1 MKKNHVYLRSTFR
14 DIRYSFGRFI
24 AIVLIIFMGVLL
36 FVGIKSVGPN
46 LEQTA
51 ENLVEPAKLSDL
63 QVISTG
69 GLTEK
74 DKKIAESIE
83 GTQAEL
89 GFSLPYLE
97 NSKQLNIQLYSYHE
111 DRQNQLQLIEGK
123 FPKANEVVVDQELK
137 ASYPL
142 GTTLSIE
149 DEQLKDGKYK
159 IVGYVRSP
167 IYIDNLERGITTI
180 GDGQLD
186 GFMYL
191 PEEAFQA
198 EAYSILFLSFDDL
211 SKNSFSEEYQRALD
225 KKVEKI
231 ETAFATRKKQRRQ
244 ELQEVA
250 LTTIKEQEQELT
262 ANEETLT
269 AAQERMEQGRLQLEN
284 QQAQL
289 DAQKASISQQ
299 VGAELVE
306 AQFADAQQQITQAQE
321 DLENQQAAL
330 TKNQEKLAEGKKKIS
345 EAKEETAEMAT
356 PSYLI
361 NNRSSN
367 PGYSE
372 YQSLSDRIDA
382 IANVFP
388 VFFFFIAILITFT
401 TMTRMIE
408 ENRKEIGTLKALGYH
423 PAEIASKY
431 ILYALL
437 AATLGTTFGVIAGSK
452 GLPRIVFQM
461 MQDQYIFTDFTT
473 NYFILPIGI
482 AVAAALLATLGS
494 SFIVLIKDF
503 REKPAELLL
512 PKAPKEGQRVFLER
526 ATPIW
531 TRMSFN
537 QKVTYRN
544 LFRYKARMI
553 LTILGI
559 AGCSGLMLAGFGL
572 NDSISA
578 PAKKQ
583 FTQLAHYQAIIT
595 LNEQNNQKNNKV
607 EQLLADNKV
616 SDFLP
621 IFTEQVNFRRKS
633 SNQTASLFVTDDL
646 QHFTKFISILPQT
659 KQSAKKLTND
669 GAIISQRLAEIYQVD
684 VGEVI
689 TMESDGKEYPLKVA
703 GITENYLGH
712 NVYLSTDYYKKVA
725 QEAAGINGYLV
736 KASLTNKQEAVLSK
750 EMLAS
755 GEVLNTTFIS
765 DQVTKQEAATNNI
778 GAVVL
783 IFIVLSGTLAFVVL
797 YNLTNI
803 NISERERELATIKVL
818 GFYDKEVTMYILREN
833 IIFTFF
839 GILFGF
845 LIGNLLTW
853 FILAMASSDLMVF
866 PMIIH
871 WQGYV
876 ISAVMTLVFSG
887 IVSFVTHYKLRGI
900 HMIEALKSND

>member
-111 DRQNQLQLIEGK
+111 DRQNQLQLMEGK

-408 ENRKEIGTLKALGYH
+408 ENRKEIGTLKALG
-423 PAEIASKY
+423 
-431 ILYALL
+431 
-437 AATLGTTFGVIAGSK
+437 
-452 GLPRIVFQM
+452 
-461 MQDQYIFTDFTT
+461 
-473 NYFILPIGI
+473 
-482 AVAAALLATLGS
+482 
-494 SFIVLIKDF
+494 
-503 REKPAELLL
+503 
-512 PKAPKEGQRVFLER
+512 
-526 ATPIW
+526 
-531 TRMSFN
+531 
-537 QKVTYRN
+537 
-544 LFRYKARMI
+544 
-553 LTILGI
+553 
-559 AGCSGLMLAGFGL
+559 
-572 NDSISA
+572 
-578 PAKKQ
+578 
-583 FTQLAHYQAIIT
+583 IIR
-595 LNEQNNQKNNKV
+595 
-607 EQLLADNKV
+607 
-616 SDFLP
+616 P
-621 IFTEQVNFRRKS
+621 
-633 SNQTASLFVTDDL
+633 
-646 QHFTKFISILPQT
+646 
-659 KQSAKKLTND
+659 
-669 GAIISQRLAEIYQVD
+669 
-684 VGEVI
+684 
-689 TMESDGKEYPLKVA
+689 
-703 GITENYLGH
+703 
-712 NVYLSTDYYKKVA
+712 
-725 QEAAGINGYLV
+725 
-736 KASLTNKQEAVLSK
+736 
-750 EMLAS
+750 
-755 GEVLNTTFIS
+755 
-765 DQVTKQEAATNNI
+765 
-778 GAVVL
+778 
-783 IFIVLSGTLAFVVL
+783 
-797 YNLTNI
+797 
-803 NISERERELATIKVL
+803 
-818 GFYDKEVTMYILREN
+818 
-833 IIFTFF
+833 
-839 GILFGF
+839 
-845 LIGNLLTW
+845 
-853 FILAMASSDLMVF
+853 
-866 PMIIH
+866 
-871 WQGYV
+871 
-876 ISAVMTLVFSG
+876 
-887 IVSFVTHYKLRGI
+887 KLRVNTSCMRYWQR
-900 HMIEALKSND
+900 H